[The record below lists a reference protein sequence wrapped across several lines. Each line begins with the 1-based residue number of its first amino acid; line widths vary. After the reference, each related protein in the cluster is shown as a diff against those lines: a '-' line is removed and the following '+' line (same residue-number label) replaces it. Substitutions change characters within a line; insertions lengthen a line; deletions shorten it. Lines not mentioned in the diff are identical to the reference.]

1 MTLLEVADLRV
12 EFPGPTGPV
21 RAVNGVSLEVE
32 SGRTLAILGE
42 SGSGKSVT
50 AQAVM
55 GILETPPARVT
66 GAVRLRGRELLTLPR
81 KQRDRVSGEE
91 IGMVF
96 QDAMAALN
104 PVFTVGHQLMEV
116 LRVRRGC
123 PGRTP
128 AAGRSSWSTGY
139 GSRPRRTVSG
149 TTRTSSPAGCGN
161 AS

>member
-1 MTLLEVADLRV
+1 MALLEVEELRV
-12 EFPGPTGPV
+12 SFPGPGGDAGSAGAV
-21 RAVNGVSLEVE
+21 QAVNGVSLALE

-55 GILETPPARVT
+55 GILDVPPARVS
-66 GAVRLRGRELLTLPR
+66 GSVRLRGRELLTLTP

-104 PVFTVGHQLMEV
+104 PVYTVGEQLGEL

-123 PGRTP
+123 PGP
-128 AAGRSSWSTGY
+128 PPGAGRSS
-139 GSRPRRTVSG
+139 
-149 TTRTSSPAGCGN
+149 
-161 AS
+161 